1 MKNMKLEDAIKSL
14 DKEVQS
20 NVLKAIKESGAK
32 FVDLSE
38 GQYVDKNKYSD
49 LETKYNELKDAP
61 NPLEAKVKELE
72 ESSKTAIQAEKDKLS
87 GVVKKLAI
95 DKEIGQLGITDELTI
110 AGIKSLIKADE
121 IQLDENYNISGGL
134 DNQISTLKEQY
145 KTSFEQPKVVST
157 GQSVQTSNTVKTNRV
172 YSSLAEIAGLTQ
184 AEVDAD
190 LANITSQLPNL
201 K

>member
-1 MKNMKLEDAIKSL
+1 MKLEEAIKGL

-20 NVLKAIKESGAK
+20 SVLKAVKDSGAK
-32 FVDLSE
+32 FVDLGE

-49 LETKYNELKDAP
+49 LETKYNELKEAP

-72 ESSKTAIQAEKDKLS
+72 EKSKTDIQAEKDKLS
-87 GVVKKLAI
+87 SVVKKLAI
-95 DKEIGQLGITDELTI
+95 DKEISQLGITDELTI

-121 IQLDENYNISGGL
+121 IQLDENYNVSGGL
-134 DNQISTLKEQY
+134 DNQIKTINEQY

-157 GQSVQTSNTVKTNRV
+157 GQSVQTSNTVKTGRV

-190 LANITSQLPNL
+190 LENITSQLPNL

>member
-1 MKNMKLEDAIKSL
+1 MKLEEAIKGL

-20 NVLKAIKESGAK
+20 SVLKAIKDSGAK

-49 LETKYNELKDAP
+49 LETKYNELKEAP

-72 ESSKTAIQAEKDKLS
+72 DSSASALQAEKNKLAD
-87 GVVKKLAI
+87 VVKKLAI
-95 DKEIGQLGITDELTI
+95 DKEISNLGITDELTK
-110 AGIKSLIKADE
+110 AGIKSLIKIDQ
-121 IQLDENYNISGGL
+121 IKVDDNYNISGGL
-134 DNQISTLKEQY
+134 TPQITALKEQY

-157 GQSVQTSNTVKTNRV
+157 GQSVQTSNTVKQGRV
-172 YSSLAEIAGLTQ
+172 YNSLAEIAGLTQ

-190 LANITSQLPNL
+190 LENITSQLPNL

>member
-1 MKNMKLEDAIKSL
+1 MKLEEAIKGL

-20 NVLKAIKESGAK
+20 NVLKAIKDSGAK

-49 LETKYNELKDAP
+49 LETKYNELKEAP

-72 ESSKTAIQAEKDKLS
+72 DSSKTAIQAEKDKLS
-87 GVVKKLAI
+87 SVVKKLAI
-95 DKEIGQLGITDELTI
+95 DKEISQLGITDELTI

-121 IQLDENYNISGGL
+121 IQLDENYNVSGGL
-134 DNQISTLKEQY
+134 DNQIKTIKEQY

-184 AEVDAD
+184 AAVDAD
-190 LANITSQLPNL
+190 LENITSQLPNL

>member
-1 MKNMKLEDAIKSL
+1 MKLEEAIKGL

-20 NVLKAIKESGAK
+20 SVLKAIKDSGAK

-49 LETKYNELKDAP
+49 LETKYNELKEAP

-72 ESSKTAIQAEKDKLS
+72 DSSKTAIQAEKDKLS

-95 DKEIGQLGITDELTI
+95 DKEISQLGITDELTI

-121 IQLDENYNISGGL
+121 IQLDENYNVSGGL
-134 DNQISTLKEQY
+134 DNQIKTMKEQY
-145 KTSFEQPKVVST
+145 KTSFEQPKIVST
-157 GQSVQTSNTVKTNRV
+157 GQSVQTSNTVKTGRV

-190 LANITSQLPNL
+190 LENITSQLPNL

>member
-1 MKNMKLEDAIKSL
+1 MKLEEAIKGL

-20 NVLKAIKESGAK
+20 SVLKAIKDSGAK

-49 LETKYNELKDAP
+49 LETKYNELKEAP

-72 ESSKTAIQAEKDKLS
+72 DSSKTAIQAEKDKLS

-95 DKEIGQLGITDELTI
+95 DKEISQLGITDELTI

-134 DNQISTLKEQY
+134 DSQIKTLKEQY
-145 KTSFEQPKVVST
+145 KSSFEQPKVVST
-157 GQSVQTSNTVKTNRV
+157 GQSVQTSNTVKTGRI

-190 LANITSQLPNL
+190 LENITSQLPNL

>member
-1 MKNMKLEDAIKSL
+1 MKLEEAIKGL

-20 NVLKAIKESGAK
+20 SVLKAIKDSGAK
-32 FVDLSE
+32 FVDLGE

-49 LETKYNELKDAP
+49 LETKYNELKEAP

-72 ESSKTAIQAEKDKLS
+72 DSSKTAIQAEKDKLS
-87 GVVKKLAI
+87 SVVKKLAI
-95 DKEIGQLGITDELTI
+95 DKEISQLGITDELTI

-121 IQLDENYNISGGL
+121 IQLDENYNVSSGL
-134 DNQISTLKEQY
+134 DTQIKTIKEQY

-172 YSSLAEIAGLTQ
+172 YSSLAEIASLTQ

-190 LANITSQLPNL
+190 LENITSQLPNL

>member
-1 MKNMKLEDAIKSL
+1 MKLEEAIKGL

-20 NVLKAIKESGAK
+20 SVLKAIKDSGAK
-32 FVDLSE
+32 FVDLGE
-38 GQYVDKNKYSD
+38 GKYVDKNKYSD
-49 LETKYNELKDAP
+49 LETKYNELKEAP

-72 ESSKTAIQAEKDKLS
+72 DSSKTAIQAEKDKLS

-95 DKEIGQLGITDELTI
+95 DKEISKLGITDELTI

-121 IQLDENYNISGGL
+121 IQLDENYNVSGGL
-134 DNQISTLKEQY
+134 DNQIKTIKEQY

-157 GQSVQTSNTVKTNRV
+157 GQSVQTSNTVKTGRV

-190 LANITSQLPNL
+190 LENITSQLPNL

>member
-1 MKNMKLEDAIKSL
+1 MKLEEALKGL

-20 NVLKAIKESGAK
+20 NVLKAIKDSGAK
-32 FVDLSE
+32 FVDLSD

-72 ESSKTAIQAEKDKLS
+72 DSSASALQAEKNKLAD
-87 GVVKKLAI
+87 VVKKLAI
-95 DKEIGQLGITDELTI
+95 DKEISNLGITDELTK
-110 AGIKSLIKADE
+110 AGIKSLIKIDQ
-121 IQLDENYNISGGL
+121 IKVDDNYNISGGL
-134 DNQISTLKEQY
+134 TPQITALKEQY

-157 GQSVQTSNTVKTNRV
+157 GQSVQTSNTVKQGRV
-172 YSSLAEIAGLTQ
+172 YNSLAEIASLTQ

-190 LANITSQLPNL
+190 LENITSQLPNL

>member
-1 MKNMKLEDAIKSL
+1 MKLEEAIKGL

-20 NVLKAIKESGAK
+20 SVLKVIKDSGAK
-32 FVDLSE
+32 FVDLGE

-49 LETKYNELKDAP
+49 LETKYNELKEAP
-61 NPLEAKVKELE
+61 NPLEDKVKELE
-72 ESSKTAIQAEKDKLS
+72 DSSKRDIQAEKDKLS
-87 GVVKKLAI
+87 VVVKKLAI
-95 DKEIGQLGITDELTI
+95 DKEISQLGITDELTI

-121 IQLDENYNISGGL
+121 IQLDENYNVSGGL
-134 DNQISTLKEQY
+134 DTQISTLKEQY

>member
-1 MKNMKLEDAIKSL
+1 MKLEEAIKGL

-20 NVLKAIKESGAK
+20 SVLKAVKDSGAK
-32 FVDLSE
+32 FVDLGE

-49 LETKYNELKDAP
+49 LETKYNELKEAP

-72 ESSKTAIQAEKDKLS
+72 EKSKTDIQAEKDKLS

-95 DKEIGQLGITDELTI
+95 DKEISQLGITDELTI

-121 IQLDENYNISGGL
+121 IQLDENYNVSGGL
-134 DNQISTLKEQY
+134 DNQIKTINEQY

-157 GQSVQTSNTVKTNRV
+157 GQSVQTSNTVKTGRV

-190 LANITSQLPNL
+190 LENITSQLPNL

>member
-1 MKNMKLEDAIKSL
+1 MKLEEAIKGL

-72 ESSKTAIQAEKDKLS
+72 ESSKTAIQAEKEKLS

-95 DKEIGQLGITDELTI
+95 DKEISQLGIADELTI

>member
-1 MKNMKLEDAIKSL
+1 MKLEEAIKGL

-20 NVLKAIKESGAK
+20 SVLKAIKDSGAK
-32 FVDLSE
+32 FVDLGE

-49 LETKYNELKDAP
+49 LETKYNELKEAP

-72 ESSKTAIQAEKDKLS
+72 EKSKTDIQAEKDKLS

-95 DKEIGQLGITDELTI
+95 DKEISQLGITDELTV

-121 IQLDENYNISGGL
+121 IQLDENYNVSGGL
-134 DNQISTLKEQY
+134 DNQIKTIKEQY
-145 KTSFEQPKVVST
+145 KSSFEQPKVVST
-157 GQSVQTSNTVKTNRV
+157 GQSVQTSNTVKTGRV

-190 LANITSQLPNL
+190 LENITSQLPNL

>member
-1 MKNMKLEDAIKSL
+1 MKLEEAIKGL

-95 DKEIGQLGITDELTI
+95 DKEISQLGIKDELAI
-110 AGIKSLIKADE
+110 AGIKALIKTDE
-121 IQLDENYNISGGL
+121 IQLDDNYNVSGGL
-134 DNQISTLKEQY
+134 DTQISTLKEQY

>member
-1 MKNMKLEDAIKSL
+1 MKLEETIKCL

-20 NVLKAIKESGAK
+20 NVLKAIKDSGAK

-49 LETKYNELKDAP
+49 LETKYNELKEAP

-72 ESSKTAIQAEKDKLS
+72 DSSKTAIQAEKDKLS
-87 GVVKKLAI
+87 SVVKKLAI
-95 DKEIGQLGITDELTI
+95 DKEISQLGITDELTI

-121 IQLDENYNISGGL
+121 IQLDENYNVSGGL
-134 DNQISTLKEQY
+134 DTQIKTIKEQY

-157 GQSVQTSNTVKTNRV
+157 GQSVQTSNTVKTGRV

-190 LANITSQLPNL
+190 LENITSQLPNL

>member
-1 MKNMKLEDAIKSL
+1 MKLEEAIKGL

-95 DKEIGQLGITDELTI
+95 DKEISQLGITDALAIEGFK
-110 AGIKSLIKADE
+110 ALIRHE
-121 IQLDENYNISGGL
+121 VIQLDENYNISGGL

>member
-1 MKNMKLEDAIKSL
+1 MKLEEAIKSL

-49 LETKYNELKDAP
+49 LETKYNELKTAP

-87 GVVKKLAI
+87 GVIKKLAI
-95 DKEIGQLGITDELTI
+95 DKEISQLGVTDELTI
-110 AGIKSLIKADE
+110 AGIRSLIKADE
-121 IQLDENYNISGGL
+121 IQLDENYNVSGGL
-134 DNQISTLKEQY
+134 DTQISALKEQY

-157 GQSVQTSNTVKTNRV
+157 GQSVQTSNTVQNKRV

-190 LANITSQLPNL
+190 LVNITSQLPNL

>member
-1 MKNMKLEDAIKSL
+1 MKLEEAIKGL

-20 NVLKAIKESGAK
+20 SVLKAIKDSGAK
-32 FVDLSE
+32 FVDLCE

-49 LETKYNELKDAP
+49 LETKYNELKEAP
-61 NPLEAKVKELE
+61 NPWEAKVKELE
-72 ESSKTAIQAEKDKLS
+72 DSSKTAIQAEKDKLS

-95 DKEIGQLGITDELTI
+95 DKEISQLGITDELTI
-110 AGIKSLIKADE
+110 AGIKSLIKADD
-121 IQLDENYNISGGL
+121 IQLDENYNVSGGL
-134 DNQISTLKEQY
+134 DNQIKTIKEQY

-190 LANITSQLPNL
+190 LENITSQLPNL

>member
-1 MKNMKLEDAIKSL
+1 MKLEEAIKGL

-20 NVLKAIKESGAK
+20 NVLKAIKDSGAK

-49 LETKYNELKDAP
+49 LETKYNELKEAP

-72 ESSKTAIQAEKDKLS
+72 DSSKTAIQAEKDKLS

-95 DKEIGQLGITDELTI
+95 DKEISQLGITDELTI

-121 IQLDENYNISGGL
+121 IQLDENYNVSGGL
-134 DNQISTLKEQY
+134 DTQIKTIKEQY

-157 GQSVQTSNTVKTNRV
+157 GQSVQTSNTVKTGRV

-190 LANITSQLPNL
+190 LENITSQLPNL

>member
-1 MKNMKLEDAIKSL
+1 MKLEEAIKGL

-20 NVLKAIKESGAK
+20 SVLQAIKESGAK

-38 GQYVDKNKYSD
+38 GHYVDKNKYSD

-72 ESSKTAIQAEKDKLS
+72 ESSKTAIQAEKEKLS

-110 AGIKSLIKADE
+110 AGIRSLIKADE
-121 IQLDENYNISGGL
+121 IQLDENYNVSGGL
-134 DNQISTLKEQY
+134 DTQISTLKEQY

>member
-1 MKNMKLEDAIKSL
+1 MKLEEAIKGL

-95 DKEIGQLGITDELTI
+95 DKEISQLGITDELTI

-157 GQSVQTSNTVKTNRV
+157 GQSLSNSSTVGKARQYTQADIKGM
-172 YSSLAEIAGLTQ
+172 SMAEI
-184 AEVDAD
+184 VDD
-190 LANITSQLPNL
+190 VDNIISQLGNL
-201 K
+201 Q

>member
-1 MKNMKLEDAIKSL
+1 MKLEEAIKGL

-20 NVLKAIKESGAK
+20 NILKAIKESGAK

>member
-1 MKNMKLEDAIKSL
+1 MKLEEVIKGL

-20 NVLKAIKESGAK
+20 NVLKAIKDSGAK
-32 FVDLSE
+32 FVDLGE

-49 LETKYNELKDAP
+49 LETKYNELKEAP

-72 ESSKTAIQAEKDKLS
+72 DSSKTAIQAEKDKLS
-87 GVVKKLAI
+87 SVVRKLAI
-95 DKEIGQLGITDELTI
+95 DKEISQLGIADELTI

-121 IQLDENYNISGGL
+121 IQLDENYNVSGGL
-134 DNQISTLKEQY
+134 DNQIKTIKEQY

-157 GQSVQTSNTVKTNRV
+157 GQSVQTSNTVKTGRV

-190 LANITSQLPNL
+190 LENITSQLPNL

>member
-1 MKNMKLEDAIKSL
+1 MKLEEAIKGL

-20 NVLKAIKESGAK
+20 SVLKAIKDSGAK
-32 FVDLSE
+32 FVDLGE

-49 LETKYNELKDAP
+49 LETKYNELKEAP

-72 ESSKTAIQAEKDKLS
+72 DSSKTAIQAEKDKLS

-95 DKEIGQLGITDELTI
+95 DKEISQLGMTDELTI

-121 IQLDENYNISGGL
+121 IQLDENYNVSSGL
-134 DNQISTLKEQY
+134 DTQIKTIKEQY

-157 GQSVQTSNTVKTNRV
+157 GQSVQTSNTVKTNRLH
-172 YSSLAEIAGLTQ
+172 SSLAEIAGLTQ

-190 LANITSQLPNL
+190 LENITSQLPNL

>member
-1 MKNMKLEDAIKSL
+1 MKLEEAIKGL

-20 NVLKAIKESGAK
+20 SVLKAIKDSGAK

-49 LETKYNELKDAP
+49 LETKYNELKEAP

-72 ESSKTAIQAEKDKLS
+72 DSSKTAIQAEKDKLS
-87 GVVKKLAI
+87 SVVKKLAI
-95 DKEIGQLGITDELTI
+95 DKEISQLGITDELTI

-121 IQLDENYNISGGL
+121 IQLDENYNVSGGL
-134 DNQISTLKEQY
+134 DNQIKTIKEQY

-157 GQSVQTSNTVKTNRV
+157 GQSVQTSNTVKTGRV

-190 LANITSQLPNL
+190 LENITSQLPNL

>member
-1 MKNMKLEDAIKSL
+1 MKLEEAIKGL

-20 NVLKAIKESGAK
+20 SVLKAIKDSGAK

-49 LETKYNELKDAP
+49 LETKYNELKEAP

-72 ESSKTAIQAEKDKLS
+72 DESKKAIQTEKDKLS
-87 GVVKKLAI
+87 DVVKKLAI
-95 DKEIGQLGITDELTI
+95 DKEISQLGITDKLAIE
-110 AGIKSLIKADE
+110 GIKALIKPDE
-121 IQLDENYNISGGL
+121 IQLDENYNVRGGL
-134 DNQISTLKEQY
+134 DSQINTLKEQY

-157 GQSVQTSNTVKTNRV
+157 GQSVQTSNTVQNKRV
-172 YSSLAEIAGLTQ
+172 YKSLAEIAGLTQ

-190 LANITSQLPNL
+190 LENITSQLPNL

>member
-1 MKNMKLEDAIKSL
+1 MKLEEAIKGL

-20 NVLKAIKESGAK
+20 NVLKAIKDSGAK

-49 LETKYNELKDAP
+49 LETKYNELKEAP

-72 ESSKTAIQAEKDKLS
+72 DSSKTAIQAEKDKLS

-95 DKEIGQLGITDELTI
+95 DKEISKLGITDELTI

-121 IQLDENYNISGGL
+121 IQLDENYNVSCGL
-134 DNQISTLKEQY
+134 DNQIKTIKEQY

-157 GQSVQTSNTVKTNRV
+157 GQSVQTSNTVKTGRV

-184 AEVDAD
+184 AAVDAD
-190 LANITSQLPNL
+190 LENITSQLPNL